1 MKADK
6 ARITRMIRT
15 ARGQLDGV
23 LRMIEED
30 QYCVDVSRQILAANA
45 ILRKTNTEILRAHL
59 QGCVQDAFCCEEEAE
74 KQKKLDEMVSLLEA
88 MSK

>member
-30 QYCVDVSRQILAANA
+30 QYCVDISRQILAANA

-59 QGCVQDAFCCEEEAE
+59 QGCVQDTFCCEDESE